1 MDALYV
7 ARLPSGPIAVLEGT
21 ADLIWT
27 VACADEPAPVAA
39 RVAALVDRDVA
50 EIADAVD
57 VYLADLVERGLLRAA
72 S

>member
-1 MDALYV
+1 VDALYV
-7 ARLPSGPIAVLEGT
+7 ARLPSGPIVVLDGT
-21 ADLIWT
+21 AALIWT
-27 VACADEPAPVAA
+27 VACTDEPASVAA

-57 VYLADLVERGLLRAA
+57 VFLADLVERGMLRPA